1 MKKCLETSTVQSL
14 FIDTLPSTYHVT
26 FRARCASSA
35 VDEGGTEYEH
45 VFDKYTKKLPDW
57 LTAYAG
63 SGTQGR
69 LVFSQSMTSFGK
81 GLYAG
86 DDDVSVTW

>member
-1 MKKCLETSTVQSL
+1 MLRVAEYKKGAFNKPS
-14 FIDTLPSTYHVT
+14 FYDTLPEQDLNVILDDVN
-26 FRARCASSA
+26 RAVQRGE
-35 VDEGGTEYEH
+35 D
-45 VFDKYTKKLPDW
+45 LIPDW